1 MKLRILA
8 VAVLSSLGLSTLIDG
23 EGMRT
28 EAYLDGAGVPT
39 ICVGHTKGVKM
50 GMKVTEYEC
59 EVFLRQDLAWSEAA
73 VRRLVKVPV
82 TQHQYDALVLFVFN
96 VGEAQFAN
104 STLLRK
110 LNSGDTAGALAE
122 FPKWN
127 KIRNP
132 KTGKLEP
139 SRGLSNR
146 RRMEMNLF
154 IKESK

>member
-8 VAVLSSLGLSTLIDG
+8 VAVMSSLGLSTLIEG

-39 ICVGHTKGVKM
+39 ICVGHTKGVKL
-50 GMKVTEYEC
+50 GMKVSKEQC
-59 EVFLRQDLAWSEAA
+59 EVWLREDLAWSETS
-73 VRRLVKVPV
+73 VRRWVRVPL

-96 VGEAQFAN
+96 VGDGNFAR

-110 LNSGDTAGALAE
+110 LNAGDTAGALAE